1 MQQQTNQTYIQSA
14 TPDTTPDAQEVSSA
28 PNDFTVTMP
37 KLWNQKNLA
46 AYLGKSTYWCERARW
61 AGEGPKFVKI
71 GRCIRYKPE
80 DVLEW
85 LEEQTRRSTTDNGGA
100 A

>member
-1 MQQQTNQTYIQSA
+1 MQQQTHISA
-14 TPDTTPDAQEVSSA
+14 DLAQAIAANPD
-28 PNDFTVTMP
+28 NFTVTMP
-37 KLWNQKNLA
+37 RLWSQKDLA
-46 AYLGKSTYWCERARW
+46 AYLNKSTYWCERARW

-85 LEEQTRRSTTDNGGA
+85 LEQQTRRSTTDGGEA
-100 A
+100 

>member
-1 MQQQTNQTYIQSA
+1 MQAQTNRTHISA
-14 TPDTTPDAQEVSSA
+14 AQEAAQAAETTTDS
-28 PNDFTVTMP
+28 FTVTMP
-37 KLWNQKNLA
+37 RLWDQKDLA
-46 AYLGKSTYWCERARW
+46 SYLNKSTYWCERARW